1 MSKPKLIYRNEDYP
15 NFTQGWIRPLVEHW
29 FELVHW
35 DPAATYDS
43 CDMVL
48 TTYNQEFQGNAWYGV
63 LEQRGHRVIVDHLFD
78 SDVELRS
85 RRISNRKLDLRSP
98 HWMWYRTALLM
109 NNFGYD
115 QYQPQP
121 AYTHDFLCL
130 MNKLRDHRD
139 RVMTDLAPELVTA
152 RWSYV
157 DRGRDIG
164 DANEHNGHIY
174 WAYYNNPQ
182 WYDST
187 CWSLVV
193 ESYMRG
199 NARLQNPND
208 INYLTE
214 ISEKSYKPLAYYHP
228 FVVVGSVYTLRFLHS
243 QGFETWENLWDES
256 YDLVQEDHERLVTV
270 LDHVRDVVKTH
281 NRRSSGWDKITQQ
294 KLAHNHARFFDLNL
308 VRQRFH
314 NEIIGDILEF
324 MS

>member
-1 MSKPKLIYRNEDYP
+1 MSKPKLIYRSEDYP
-15 NFTQGWIRPLVEHW
+15 NFTQGWIRPLVDPWFEMEHW
-29 FELVHW
+29 
-35 DPAATYDS
+35 DSSKTYDPS
-43 CDMVL
+43 VLVL
-48 TTYNQEFQGNAWYGV
+48 TTYQQDFDPQSWYRP
-63 LEQRGHRVIVDHLFD
+63 LEQRGHRIIVDHLFD
-78 SDVELRS
+78 SDVEILS
-85 RRISNRKLDLRSP
+85 RPIHDRKLDLRSP

-115 QYQPQP
+115 QYQPCP
-121 AYTHDFLCL
+121 AYTHDFLCP

-139 RVMTDLAPELVTA
+139 RVMTDLSPELATA

-157 DRGRDIG
+157 ERGHDIG
-164 DANEHNGHIY
+164 DPNERNGDIY

-187 CWSLVV
+187 PWSLVV

-199 NARLQNPND
+199 DPRLTNPSDKNFF
-208 INYLTE
+208 TE

-228 FVVVGSVYTLRFLHS
+228 FIVVGSAYTLRFMHS

-256 YDLVQEDHERLVTV
+256 YDSVMRDSERLDTV
-270 LDHVRDVVKTH
+270 LEHVRDVVKTY
-281 NRRSSGWDKITQQ
+281 NRHWTGWDSVTQQ

-308 VRQRFH
+308 VRLRFQ

-324 MS
+324 VS